1 MSNVDFETEELK
13 KEVKLCITEFVNNIK
28 KYIENPEDHIPL
40 DKNEVII
47 NKVKSNE
54 FASLAFKELQKQ
66 LTEYYNELLEFI
78 KQGNM
83 ELKKLKQITGM
94 LMIISL
100 FVNTPVGEVIFYNEG
115 YHLTYMDPGHC
126 EGTLAQPIRFRR
138 YCVDF
143 NGLMPKYLISDIQRM
158 MYNFSYRAVDMT
170 NFRIKQCIKLGGY
183 INDINF
189 VKTHLI
195 KYMKTFYCFYSEF
208 KQMHDT
214 VDKNT
219 GFFIIYYIK
228 SIFNKVIREKIKL

>member
-28 KYIENPEDHIPL
+28 KYIENPKDHIPL

-54 FASLAFKELQKQ
+54 FAILAFKELHKQ

-83 ELKKLKQITGM
+83 ELNKFKQIAGM
-94 LMIISL
+94 LMIMCL

-115 YHLTYMDPGHC
+115 YHLTYMDPGHS
-126 EGTLAQPIRFRR
+126 EGILAQPIRFRR

-143 NGLMPKYLISDIQRM
+143 KGLTPQYLINDVQRIM
-158 MYNFSYRAVDMT
+158 NNFSYRAVDMT
-170 NFRIKQCIKLGGY
+170 NFRIKQCIRLGGY
-183 INDINF
+183 INDTNF
-189 VKTHLI
+189 VNDVLI
-195 KYMKTFYCFYSEF
+195 LYMKIFNCFYEEF
-208 KQMHDT
+208 KKMYKENPTNMH
-214 VDKNT
+214 
-219 GFFIIYYIK
+219 FIYSYIK
-228 SIFNKVIREKIKL
+228 SFLNKVIRKKIKL